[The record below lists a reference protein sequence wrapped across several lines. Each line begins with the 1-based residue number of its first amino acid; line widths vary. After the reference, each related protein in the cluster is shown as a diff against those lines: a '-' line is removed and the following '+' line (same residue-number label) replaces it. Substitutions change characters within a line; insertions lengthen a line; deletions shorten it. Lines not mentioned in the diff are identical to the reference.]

1 MGAAP
6 VWLLNDLY
14 VAEHTRRCGVGR
26 ALLQAAASVAAA
38 QGVVRLDLVTAVDNA
53 AAQALYASMG
63 WQRDVV
69 FQRYQLALN

>member
-1 MGAAP
+1 

-14 VAEHTRRCGVGR
+14 VAEHARRIGAGR